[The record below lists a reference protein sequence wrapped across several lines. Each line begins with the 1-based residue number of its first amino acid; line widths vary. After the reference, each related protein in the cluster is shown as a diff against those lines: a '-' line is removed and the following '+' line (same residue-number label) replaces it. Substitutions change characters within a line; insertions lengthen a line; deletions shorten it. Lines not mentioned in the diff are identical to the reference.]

1 MTSPQTSTGRRISF
15 KDPELDNLYANIN
28 QELYTR
34 NIDRPFHWEEIDGTS
49 MLFIYD
55 SVRFVRHRG
64 ESKVTCEIFLPNCG
78 WGKAPAPL
86 ARMLPVMWPIKKAQI
101 NTVALSNFLNNC
113 TVGSVVQKHVNE
125 FYVRHPQYKMQ
136 EDLKKNLNQMC
147 FVCEKK
153 WQHRKARIN
162 SINTRGAVRFWWSN
176 FVDRS
181 VLRTIVSVVG
191 NRSSTSVSWKDF
203 ADLSSHPS
211 LEKIQANLIDL
222 GVARQSLAGQSFD
235 QWACASL
242 EQVVPQGLQ
251 SHWNQ
256 IQQEPVTIQETL
268 INIFHYRGMRSSDIE
283 SVWNN
288 YTALKNTGAKWST
301 RELNMLMNASCE
313 AFETEDDIFQ
323 TKELAPIMEKT
334 IKKTLPY
341 ISQCVKLWRRSYPQQ
356 YHKWSKENQQQWRS
370 TMREVCEYS
379 HEKQLFTLPPTHQFE
394 DMRAVYEKEQINNAL
409 KENNIET
416 NPSKRRRAM

>member
-1 MTSPQTSTGRRISF
+1 MTSPQTSTTRRISF
-15 KDPELDNLYANIN
+15 NDSELDKLYATIN
-28 QELYTR
+28 QELFAR

-49 MLFIYD
+49 ILFIYD
-55 SVRFVRHRG
+55 AVRFVRHRG
-64 ESKVTCEIFLPNCG
+64 EIKVSCEIFIPNCG
-78 WGKAPAPL
+78 WEPAPAPL

-101 NTVALSNFLNNC
+101 NMGALCNFLNNC

-125 FYVRHPQYKMQ
+125 FYLRHPQYKTQ
-136 EDLKKNLNQMC
+136 ADLKKRLNQMC

-162 SINTRGAVRFWWSN
+162 TMNTRSAVRFWWSN

-203 ADLSSHPS
+203 ADLSSHPF

-222 GVARQSLAGQSFD
+222 GVARQSLAGRSFD

-242 EQVVPQGLQ
+242 EHVVPQGLQ
-251 SHWNQ
+251 NHWNQ

-268 INIFHYRGMRSSDIE
+268 INIFHHWGMSSSDIE
-283 SVWNN
+283 CVWNN
-288 YTALKNTGAKWST
+288 YTALKNSGANWST
-301 RELNMLMNASCE
+301 RELNMLMNVSCE
-313 AFETEDDIFQ
+313 AFEDEDDIFQ
-323 TKELAPIMEKT
+323 TTPRAPTMEKT

-341 ISQCVKLWRRSYPQQ
+341 ISQCVKLWRQSYPQQ
-356 YHKWSKENQQQWRS
+356 YHKWSKQNQQQWRS
-370 TMREVCEYS
+370 SMRQVCDYS
-379 HEKQLFTLPPTHQFE
+379 HEQQLFALPPTQQFE
-394 DMRAVYEKEQINNAL
+394 DMRCVHEKEQINNAL
-409 KENNIET
+409 KENGEIK
-416 NPSKRRRAM
+416 PSKRRRAM